1 MGVFL
6 LDYDNDVYILG
17 INERG
22 YVDCD
27 LDLSSLFLVLCNLSE
42 YNEVFGRLLRCR
54 WLFDKLA
61 KDS

>member
-1 MGVFL
+1 MTCIYLVLTNTRESG
-6 LDYDNDVYILG
+6 
-17 INERG
+17 RG

-27 LDLSSLFLVLCNLSE
+27 LDLSGLCLVLCNLSE
-42 YNEVFGRLLRCR
+42 YNEVFGRFLRCR